1 MYYEEES
8 RRFNLVSG
16 LLSGAVLGA
25 GIALLLLPER
35 GSVRRIRR
43 VARGA
48 GHSASRRVMELG
60 GDFGEVLAG
69 AVMEGRRRSRP

>member
-16 LLSGAVLGA
+16 LLSGVVLGA
-25 GIALLLLPER
+25 GIALLLLPEGGR
-35 GSVRRIRR
+35 ARRIRR

-48 GHSASRRVMELG
+48 GRSASRRMVELG
-60 GDFGEVLAG
+60 EGFGEALSG
-69 AVMEGRRRSRP
+69 AVAEGRWRSRP